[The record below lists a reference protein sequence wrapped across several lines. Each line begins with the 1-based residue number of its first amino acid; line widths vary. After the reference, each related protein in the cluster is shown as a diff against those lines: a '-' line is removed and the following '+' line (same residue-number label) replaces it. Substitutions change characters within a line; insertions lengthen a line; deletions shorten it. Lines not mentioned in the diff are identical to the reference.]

1 LKSKTP
7 VPQDA
12 GLYHSD
18 MTARTYE
25 QLRDLARMLLQAGF
39 LVIIDATFL
48 RQSQR
53 ELFRRLA
60 KEQGCEWVIVDVFAP
75 KAVLAERIELR
86 SREGRDASDATVD
99 IMEWQQETDESL
111 TQEENP
117 NVIRVDSTDPHSII
131 SALEDIKKKTG
142 F

>member
-1 LKSKTP
+1 
-7 VPQDA
+7 
-12 GLYHSD
+12 
-18 MTARTYE
+18 MR
-25 QLRDLARMLLQAGF
+25 
-39 LVIIDATFL
+39 
-48 RQSQR
+48 
-53 ELFRRLA
+53 
-60 KEQGCEWVIVDVFAP
+60 
-75 KAVLAERIELR
+75 
-86 SREGRDASDATVD
+86 D